1 MKILAEISDYT
12 LGIGPKESL
21 KTQYELRKSA
31 RVILLNAD
39 GEIAVQ
45 HLQNYNFYKLPGGGV
60 DAGETIEKAAKRE
73 AKEEVGCDCEI
84 IRPIGVVIEY
94 RDKYKLIHISYCF
107 VAKVVSPITAPA
119 FEASEIKAGQTNIW
133 VASERV
139 LELVKNGERTNY
151 ESHFNIARE
160 VAFLEE
166 YFKSI

>member
-1 MKILAEISDYT
+1 MKILAEISDHT
-12 LGIGPKESL
+12 LGIGPEETL

-31 RVILLNAD
+31 RVILLNAN

-45 HLQNYNFYKLPGGGV
+45 HLQNYKFYKLPGGGV
-60 DAGETIEKAAKRE
+60 DTGESIEQAAIRE
-73 AKEEVGCDCEI
+73 VQEEVGCDCEI
-84 IRPIGVVIEY
+84 TRPIGMVIEY
-94 RDKYKLIHISYCF
+94 REKYKLIHISYCF

-119 FEASEIKAGQTNIW
+119 FEEDEIKAGQANIW
-133 VASERV
+133 ITPNKV

-166 YFKSI
+166 YFRVG